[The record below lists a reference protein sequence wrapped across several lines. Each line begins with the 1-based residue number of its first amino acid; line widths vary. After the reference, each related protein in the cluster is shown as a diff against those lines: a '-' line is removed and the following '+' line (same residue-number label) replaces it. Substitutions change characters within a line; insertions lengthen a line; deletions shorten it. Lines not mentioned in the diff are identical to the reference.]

1 VRRERRLAAEFDT
14 IGFGDRD
21 GRVAVYHGFILRQ
34 KSASEKAN
42 FIKGTPMMQI
52 F

>member
-1 VRRERRLAAEFDT
+1 VRDLRSGAYTA
-14 IGFGDRD
+14 
-21 GRVAVYHGFILRQ
+21 ILRQ

-42 FIKGTPMMQI
+42 FIKDTPMMQI